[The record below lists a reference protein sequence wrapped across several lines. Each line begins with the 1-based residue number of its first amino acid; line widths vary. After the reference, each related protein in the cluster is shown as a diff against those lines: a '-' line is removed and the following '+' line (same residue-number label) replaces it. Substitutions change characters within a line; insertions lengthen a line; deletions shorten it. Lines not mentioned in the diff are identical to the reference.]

1 MRILVAGNSQVACLK
16 AAWSAG
22 LVPSGDA
29 ELFFYCIPGGYGPDF
44 EIQEDRLVVPARS
57 VNKDY
62 PPFAD
67 PPETPGMPLSSFDA
81 VLVSAPGHI
90 GGGFAFSSDLL
101 QRGVLH
107 EFGPREG
114 GVLPYVSASCYT
126 EVIRAELAAQA
137 GVRFLTTLR
146 EAYSG
151 RIIVQPFPR
160 ITSTAPD
167 RADWILNTIYQD
179 GLGAMRFFGSVRDA
193 FLAERCAAVSA
204 ELLPHP
210 AAALAENGLTDGSFF
225 DRPDGLHPNRD
236 YGAMVLEQVLG
247 TPSDRFQFPLVPMG
261 EDGFLCGLLA
271 RRGFAPAGALAEA
284 AGPFE
289 SAIHPLPVI
298 GGLISNRF
306 DNYMPPGAVEF
317 DSDRNFCIHRALN
330 IRYPGERGE
339 HHADNDCAAL
349 RSIYLKKTA
358 DFNALLDR
366 GGPMVFLLHVAQ
378 HRPNLAFHLRKV
390 LAALE
395 QRLAGSRYLLVCVR
409 TWKPDEEIITE
420 GRAKLDGCPVEFI
433 DVRLPVEGYVP
444 HVPKHHRSPAGK
456 DFEKNLDALLDS
468 RITEWAAASGISG

>member
-1 MRILVAGNSQVACLK
+1 MRVLVAGNSQVACLK

-29 ELFFYCIPGGYGPDF
+29 ELFFYCIPGGMGPDF
-44 EIQEDRLVVPARS
+44 EIHDDRLVVPARS

-67 PPETPGMPLSSFDA
+67 PPETPEMPLSSFDA

-101 QRGVLH
+101 QRGMLH
-107 EFGPREG
+107 GFGPREG
-114 GVLPYVSASCYT
+114 GALPYVSASCYR
-126 EVIRAELAAQA
+126 EVVRAELAAQA

-146 EAYSG
+146 GAYPG
-151 RIIVQPFPR
+151 RIVVQPFPR
-160 ITSTAPD
+160 IASTAPD

-193 FLAERCAAVSA
+193 FLAERCAALSA

-210 AAALAENGLTDGSFF
+210 AGALAENGLTDGSFF
-225 DRPDGLHPNRD
+225 DRPDGLHPNRE
-236 YGAMVLEQVLG
+236 YGALVLEQVLG
-247 TPSDRFQFPLVPMG
+247 TPSNRFPFPLVPLG

-271 RRGFAPAGALAEA
+271 RRGFAPAKVLAEA

-289 SAIHPLPVI
+289 SAFHPLPAI
-298 GGLISNRF
+298 GELIASRF
-306 DNYMPPGAVEF
+306 DNHMPPGAVVF
-317 DSDRNFCIHRALN
+317 DPERNFCIHRGLN

-339 HHADNDCAAL
+339 RYAENDCAVL
-349 RSIYLKKTA
+349 RAIYQKKAA

-366 GGPMVFLLHVAQ
+366 GGPMVFLLHATH

-390 LAALE
+390 LGALE
-395 QRLAGSRYLLVCVR
+395 QRLAGSRFLLVCVR
-409 TWKPDEEIITE
+409 TWKPNEDIVTD
-420 GRAKLDGCPVEFI
+420 GRSKLDGFPVDFI
-433 DVRLPVEGYVP
+433 DVRLPEEGYVP
-444 HVPKHHRSPAGK
+444 HVPKHHRTPPGK

-468 RITEWAAASGISG
+468 RIMKWAAASGISG